1 MDYTALVVDYL
12 NAQDLGVTAYPS
24 VPSKRP
30 DSFAVVEQ
38 TGKSS
43 GELVMRTVSMDV
55 DCWAGSLKSAVHLSG
70 AVETFMLSMP
80 GELDDV
86 CDVSVT
92 TCYNN
97 PDPDSGQPRFTVSF
111 EITVQE

>member
-30 DSFAVVEQ
+30 ESFVVVEQ
-38 TGKSS
+38 TGMSS
-43 GELVMRTVSMDV
+43 GELVMRTASMDI
-55 DCWAGSLKSAVHLSG
+55 DCWAGSLKSAVHLAG
-70 AVETFMLSMP
+70 AAETFALSMP
-80 GELDDV
+80 DELDDV
-86 CDVSVT
+86 CDVSIS

-97 PDPDSGQPRFTVSF
+97 PDPDSGCNRFTVGI